1 MAGPAVNPAGAGG
14 ETTERRFLAST
25 VASWVSLLVR
35 LAVSFAARV
44 VLARLVLPEGH
55 GLYEEALRIVILA
68 SALRDLG
75 LRFHLI
81 RDPRRP
87 YGTVLAFS
95 AVNGALITAALA
107 AGAPLAAGLNPDL
120 PALLRVY
127 ALWVLLDGV
136 VQAPRAYFERELR
149 IGRMA
154 APEILRGLATAAVSV
169 ALAWAGF
176 GVWSFIVAD
185 LVAAALFA
193 ALVWARAWR
202 RMPVALELHLLPDL
216 LRRSWLLFAIWAV
229 IQVVTYIDVFI
240 VEAYGATATV
250 GQYARAYM
258 IAFLVPQIVA
268 PRALLPALVEYR
280 DDAAR
285 FFAAFRVGTVF
296 LMFFQVTAGWF
307 LFFNA
312 ERVVAILLGDDWGPA
327 VPLLKVLCFVPF
339 LDVFTDLGGEVLKV
353 RNEDRL
359 WLAIMVVNLVSL
371 VAVGVLLT
379 SRWGALG
386 MAFANFFYLGNLLM
400 AWRMAQV
407 FAAGFRRLMAD
418 LAWLYLVPVPF
429 FAAAAALFPAGSW
442 GRLFVS
448 GAAAAAAGAVL
459 ALRFRRPFQEFFRAK
474 GPTAP

>member
-14 ETTERRFLAST
+14 DTTERRFLAST

-185 LVAAALFA
+185 LVGK
-193 ALVWARAWR
+193 
-202 RMPVALELHLLPDL
+202 RM
-216 LRRSWLLFAIWAV
+216 S
-229 IQVVTYIDVFI
+229 Q
-240 VEAYGATATV
+240 
-250 GQYARAYM
+250 
-258 IAFLVPQIVA
+258 
-268 PRALLPALVEYR
+268 
-280 DDAAR
+280 
-285 FFAAFRVGTVF
+285 
-296 LMFFQVTAGWF
+296 
-307 LFFNA
+307 
-312 ERVVAILLGDDWGPA
+312 
-327 VPLLKVLCFVPF
+327 
-339 LDVFTDLGGEVLKV
+339 
-353 RNEDRL
+353 
-359 WLAIMVVNLVSL
+359 
-371 VAVGVLLT
+371 
-379 SRWGALG
+379 
-386 MAFANFFYLGNLLM
+386 
-400 AWRMAQV
+400 
-407 FAAGFRRLMAD
+407 
-418 LAWLYLVPVPF
+418 
-429 FAAAAALFPAGSW
+429 
-442 GRLFVS
+442 
-448 GAAAAAAGAVL
+448 VL
-459 ALRFRRPFQEFFRAK
+459 AEQQS
-474 GPTAP
+474 GP